1 MPVIVRG
8 RSVFNRDT
16 GKLEFRSKNAVTAKK
31 AASIR
36 NMAHAVKVGKLK
48 KLPPKSR
55 GKSSHGSS
63 HGSSHLEGQL
73 RRASSK
79 FASLGKKGSKHKT
92 IEEAKNSIIR
102 RRFKRAA

>member
-1 MPVIVRG
+1 MPVIVRD

-16 GKLEFRSKNAVTAKK
+16 GKLEFRSKNATIAKR

-48 KLPPKSR
+48 RLPPKSGR
-55 GKSSHGSS
+55 KSF

-79 FASLGKKGSKHKT
+79 LASLEKKGSKHKT
-92 IEEAKNSIIR
+92 IEEAKNSIMR
-102 RRFKRAA
+102 KRFKRAA